1 MSASFEVK
9 TARFIKMFGHDTYP
23 DGHLLYVSL
32 STVNNAHGKW
42 SVTVHLNPSGDKVI
56 HLRDHGITKMTLW
69 PALTTYGM
77 LGLPNDSKRRAYDKL
92 PNYVKE
98 ELNTVSGL
106 ANNHQFGLVHLPA

>member
-9 TARFIKMFGHDTYP
+9 TARFIELSGHETYP

-32 STVNNAHGKW
+32 STVNNTHGKW
-42 SVTVHLNPSGDKVI
+42 SVTAHLNSAGDKVI
-56 HLRDHGITKMTLW
+56 HLRDHGNTKMTLH
-69 PALTTYGM
+69 PALTTADM

-92 PNYVKE
+92 PNYVKD

-106 ANNHQFGLVHLPA
+106 ANNHTFGLVHLPA